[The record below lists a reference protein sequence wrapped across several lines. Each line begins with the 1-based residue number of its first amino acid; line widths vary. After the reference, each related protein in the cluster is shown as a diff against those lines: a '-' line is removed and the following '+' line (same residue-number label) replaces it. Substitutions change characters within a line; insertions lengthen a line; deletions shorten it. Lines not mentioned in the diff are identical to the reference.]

1 MKALKIVGIVM
12 LGLVALILIAGL
24 IAPKSYQVERAV
36 SIGAPK
42 SMVFRHIQYW
52 KNWQAWSPWASMDS
66 TMKVTFEGVDG
77 TEGSAY
83 KWTGVKTGVGIITNS
98 GVKPA
103 ETLYYRMRFI
113 KPWKAEADG
122 YIGVATEGEKTAVT
136 WRFTGRS
143 PYPWNALTLFMNMD
157 KALGGDFEKG
167 LGLMK
172 NICEKEMAQALE
184 YKIRTVP
191 FPAKTYAAIRKT
203 LTMDRLS
210 AFFMESIPTL
220 MGSLGKSGIKPAGA
234 PCGIYFTFD
243 ETTMTSDMAAAVPA
257 GLTKAIGDIV
267 PIRLPAAKAYVIDYI
282 GTYEGSIIA
291 YDAFDLYFSR
301 NHLKPKMPVVEEY
314 LTDPEKE
321 KDPARQLTRI
331 YFFAE

>member
-1 MKALKIVGIVM
+1 MKALKIVGIV
-12 LGLVALILIAGL
+12 LFGLVALILIAGL
-24 IAPKSYQVERAV
+24 IAPKTYQVERSA

-52 KNWQAWSPWASMDS
+52 KNWQAWSPWAAIDS
-66 TMKVTFEGVDG
+66 TMKVTLEGVDG
-77 TEGSAY
+77 TEGSTY
-83 KWTGVKTGVGIITNS
+83 KWTGVKTGEGIMTNS
-98 GVKPA
+98 GVKPG

-122 YIGVATEGEKTAVT
+122 YVGVAQEGEKTTAT
-136 WRFTGRS
+136 WRFTGRT

-167 LGLMK
+167 LGLLK
-172 NICEKEMAQALE
+172 NVCEKEMARALE
-184 YKIRTVP
+184 YKIRAVP
-191 FPAKTYAAIRKT
+191 FPARTYAAIRKT
-203 LTMDRLS
+203 LTMDQLQ
-210 AFFMESIPTL
+210 AFFAESIPAL
-220 MGSLGKSGIKPAGA
+220 MEALGRSGIRPAGA
-234 PCGIYFTFD
+234 PCGIYYTYD
-243 ETTMTSDMAAAVPA
+243 EATMSSDMAAAVPA
-257 GLTKAIGDIV
+257 NLTKTIDGIV
-267 PIRLPAAKAYVIDYI
+267 PIRLPAAKAYVIDYA
-282 GTYEGSIIA
+282 GPHEGSILA

-301 NHLKPKMPVVEEY
+301 NNQKPKMPVVEEY